1 MPVVPAGHSPASSVL
16 AMAWVSATWSSS
28 LIAHMTA
35 SIIPPF
41 SRQQI
46 CLQARYASLET
57 LLSLE
62 ARREIGR
69 EGRGGREEKRGEEE
83 RRREGRKRGEIK
95 DRKSTRLNSSH

>member
-62 ARREIGR
+62 ARR
-69 EGRGGREEKRGEEE
+69 KRGEEE
-83 RRREGRKRGEIK
+83 RGDKYPPTKRVTLGRCSLCQVPEPHT
-95 DRKSTRLNSSH
+95 SMP